1 MAAAK
6 TKTSS
11 KTAAGSA
18 GDPAIHD
25 DFYRNLRAKIDA
37 WAKSK
42 NIDASYRD
50 YILLV
55 PDMFHFLTQLMME
68 PKVAIK
74 DKAWVGIAVAYVLS
88 PIDFIPDALF
98 PLGLIDD
105 LIVMVI
111 VLDSVLG
118 NVPRGFVK
126 KHWAGSGD
134 LFTAVRES
142 LAKADEWV
150 GKGMFRKIKSYL
162 KKQGIWDP
170 DAQPATPPPVP
181 KAAETPAAKKATKKR
196 TPSRR
201 PAAKKAVRKATP
213 KAAAKKTAK
222 KTTKKKAAKKVAK
235 KTTKTTPAKR
245 TIAGKKAGKKS
256 GSSSSSS

>member
-6 TKTSS
+6 TKTS
-11 KTAAGSA
+11 TAGKGS
-18 GDPAIHD
+18 GPADTTVHD
-25 DFYRNLRAKIDA
+25 DFYRNLRAKITA

-68 PKVAIK
+68 PKVAMR
-74 DKAWVGIAVAYVLS
+74 DKAWVGVAVAYVLS

-98 PLGLIDD
+98 PLGLLDD

-118 NVPRGFVK
+118 NLPRGFVK
-126 KHWAGSGD
+126 RHWAGSGD
-134 LFTAVRES
+134 LFTAVRDS
-142 LAKADEWV
+142 LAKADDWV
-150 GKGMFRKIKSYL
+150 GKGMFRRIKSYL
-162 KKQGIWDP
+162 KKQGIWD
-170 DAQPATPPPVP
+170 DGAAPATPPPVP
-181 KAAETPAAKKATKKR
+181 KAAKAATPKKK

-201 PAAKKAVRKATP
+201 PAAKTTRRATA
-213 KAAAKKTAK
+213 KTTAKKKTAK
-222 KTTKKKAAKKVAK
+222 KATKKAATKKVAK
-235 KTTKTTPAKR
+235 KATKKTTAKR
-245 TIAGKKAGKKS
+245 TIAGKKS

>member
-11 KTAAGSA
+11 AGERKSPDDS
-18 GDPAIHD
+18 GLHD
-25 DFYRNLRAKIDA
+25 DFYRNLRAKITA
-37 WAKSK
+37 WAKSQ

-55 PDMFHFLTQLMME
+55 PDLFHFLTQLIME
-68 PKVAIK
+68 PKVALR
-74 DKAWVGIAVAYVLS
+74 DKAFVGIAVAYVLS

-98 PLGLIDD
+98 PLGLVDD

-111 VLDSVLG
+111 VLDTVLG

-142 LAKADEWV
+142 LAKADDWV
-150 GKGMFRKIKSYL
+150 GKGMFRRLKNYL
-162 KKQGIWDP
+162 KKQGIWSG
-170 DAQPATPPPVP
+170 ATESATPPPIP
-181 KAAETPAAKKATKKR
+181 KSATTSPKTK

-201 PAAKKAVRKATP
+201 PATKKTTRKATS
-213 KAAAKKTAK
+213 KTTVKKKAAKKTAK
-222 KTTKKKAAKKVAK
+222 KSAAKEVAK
-235 KTTKTTPAKR
+235 KAPAKR
-245 TIAGKKAGKKS
+245 TIAGKKTAKKR